1 MTQKS
6 MAQVTARG
14 MKKAMAEMQF
24 AIGAEV
30 SCTDRVCG
38 RVRWVVVYHSAEA
51 WRITHLVV
59 EPAHRVGLAR
69 FVPLHLV
76 GGVDGISGD
85 ITLDCTIDQFEHLDS
100 AENTEFVPGTG
111 AYPVYGPAQI
121 IAQPYYTDE
130 PFVHGD
136 LPSLSQTVTTDAPL
150 PDDGDVAVHVTH
162 VHATDGDIGQVA
174 GLVVDPASQHV
185 THVLLM
191 EGHLW
196 ARKEVAIPVAAVKE
210 VADDGIHLNITR
222 QEVGDLPP
230 VDLKHRD
237 KDRGR

>member
-1 MTQKS
+1 
-6 MAQVTARG
+6 

-30 SCTDRVCG
+30 SCTDGVCG
-38 RVRWVVVYHSAEA
+38 RVRWVVVDHSAEA

-76 GGVDGISGD
+76 GGVDGVSGD
-85 ITLDCTIDQFEHLDS
+85 ITLDFTIDQFERLDS

-130 PFVHGD
+130 PFVRGD

-162 VHATDGDIGQVA
+162 V
-174 GLVVDPASQHV
+174 
-185 THVLLM
+185 LLM
-191 EGHLW
+191 EGHIW

-237 KDRGR
+237 KDRDKDRGR

>member
-1 MTQKS
+1 
-6 MAQVTARG
+6 

-30 SCTDRVCG
+30 SCTDGVCG

-76 GGVDGISGD
+76 GGVDGVSGD

-130 PFVHGD
+130 PFVRGD

-210 VADDGIHLNITR
+210 VADDGIHLNITK

-237 KDRGR
+237 KDRDKDRGR